1 MNKKRNLFLA
11 ILHFLICLII
21 VKVFRYS
28 GFIRGFLG
36 DVFFMGLMFYSLKAI
51 YDFNKEKLL
60 LNLLFLAYIVE
71 VSKYF
76 KILKYFNLSNN
87 AFLKLLF
94 GATFDVMDLIA
105 YTIGTFFVWSTIYF
119 QKIKKDKIV

>member
-71 VSKYF
+71 ISQYF
-76 KILKYFNLSNN
+76 KILEYLNLSNN

-94 GATFDVMDLIA
+94 GATFDVMDLVA
-105 YTIGTFFVWSTIYF
+105 YSIGTFLVWSTLYF
-119 QKIKKDKIV
+119 QKIKKDKIA

>member
-71 VSKYF
+71 ISQYF
-76 KILKYFNLSNN
+76 KILEYFNLSNN

-94 GATFDVMDLIA
+94 GATFDVMDLVA

>member
-1 MNKKRNLFLA
+1 MNKKTNLFLA

-51 YDFNKEKLL
+51 YDFNKDKLL

-71 VSKYF
+71 ISQYF
-76 KILKYFNLSNN
+76 KILEYFNLSNN

-105 YTIGTFFVWSTIYF
+105 YTIGTFLVWSTLYF

>member
-105 YTIGTFFVWSTIYF
+105 YTIGTFLVWSTLYF

>member
-1 MNKKRNLFLA
+1 MNKTTNLFLA

-36 DVFFMGLMFYSLKAI
+36 DVFFMGLMFYSLKSI

-71 VSKYF
+71 ISQYF
-76 KILKYFNLSNN
+76 KMLEYFNLSNN

-94 GATFDVMDLIA
+94 GATFDVMDLVA
-105 YTIGTFFVWSTIYF
+105 YSIGTFFVWSTLYF

>member
-1 MNKKRNLFLA
+1 MNKKTNLFLA

-71 VSKYF
+71 ISQYF
-76 KILKYFNLSNN
+76 KILEYLNLSNN

>member
-71 VSKYF
+71 ISQYF
-76 KILKYFNLSNN
+76 KILEYLNLSNN

-105 YTIGTFFVWSTIYF
+105 YTIGTFFVWSTLYF
-119 QKIKKDKIV
+119 QKIKKDKIA

>member
-1 MNKKRNLFLA
+1 
-11 ILHFLICLII
+11 
-21 VKVFRYS
+21 
-28 GFIRGFLG
+28 
-36 DVFFMGLMFYSLKAI
+36 MGLMFYSLKAI

>member
-1 MNKKRNLFLA
+1 MNKKTNLFLA

-71 VSKYF
+71 ISQYF

-94 GATFDVMDLIA
+94 GATFDVMDLVA

>member
-71 VSKYF
+71 ISQYF
-76 KILKYFNLSNN
+76 KILEYLNLSSN

-105 YTIGTFFVWSTIYF
+105 YTIGTFFVWSTLYF

>member
-36 DVFFMGLMFYSLKAI
+36 DVFFMGLMFYSLKSI

-71 VSKYF
+71 ISQYF
-76 KILKYFNLSNN
+76 KILVYLNVSNN

-105 YTIGTFFVWSTIYF
+105 YTIGTFIVWNTLYF
-119 QKIKKDKIV
+119 QKIKKGKIA

>member
-71 VSKYF
+71 ISQYF
-76 KILKYFNLSNN
+76 KILE
-87 AFLKLLF
+87 
-94 GATFDVMDLIA
+94 
-105 YTIGTFFVWSTIYF
+105 
-119 QKIKKDKIV
+119 

>member
-1 MNKKRNLFLA
+1 MNKKTNLFLA

-71 VSKYF
+71 ISQYF

-94 GATFDVMDLIA
+94 GATFDVMYLIA
-105 YTIGTFFVWSTIYF
+105 YTIGTFLVWNTLYF
-119 QKIKKDKIV
+119 QKIKKGKIA

>member
-1 MNKKRNLFLA
+1 MNKKTNLFLA
-11 ILHFLICLII
+11 ILHLLICLII
-21 VKVFRYS
+21 VKVFRHS

-71 VSKYF
+71 ISQYF
-76 KILKYFNLSNN
+76 KILEYLNLSNN

-94 GATFDVMDLIA
+94 GATFDVMDLVA
-105 YTIGTFFVWSTIYF
+105 YSIGTFLVWSTLYF
-119 QKIKKDKIV
+119 QKIKKDKIA

>member
-71 VSKYF
+71 ISQYF
-76 KILKYFNLSNN
+76 KILEYLNLSNN

-105 YTIGTFFVWSTIYF
+105 YTIGTFLVWSTLYF

>member
-1 MNKKRNLFLA
+1 MNKKTNLFLA

-36 DVFFMGLMFYSLKAI
+36 DVFFMGLMFYSLKSI

-71 VSKYF
+71 ISQYF
-76 KILKYFNLSNN
+76 KILEYLNLSNN

-94 GATFDVMDLIA
+94 GATFDVMDLVA

-119 QKIKKDKIV
+119 QKIKKNKIV

>member
-1 MNKKRNLFLA
+1 MNKKTNLFLS

-21 VKVFRYS
+21 VKIFRYS
-28 GFIRGFLG
+28 SFIRGFLG
-36 DVFFMGLMFYSLKAI
+36 DVFFMGLMFYSLKSI

-71 VSKYF
+71 ISQYF
-76 KILKYFNLSNN
+76 KILEYLNLSNN

-94 GATFDVMDLIA
+94 GATFDAMDLIA
-105 YTIGTFFVWSTIYF
+105 YTIGTFLIWSTLYF

>member
-71 VSKYF
+71 ISQYF

>member
-1 MNKKRNLFLA
+1 MNKKTNLFLA

-71 VSKYF
+71 ISQYF
-76 KILKYFNLSNN
+76 KILEYLNLSNN

-94 GATFDVMDLIA
+94 GATFDVMDLVA

>member
-71 VSKYF
+71 ISQYF
-76 KILKYFNLSNN
+76 KILEYFNLSNN

-105 YTIGTFFVWSTIYF
+105 YTIGTFLVWSTLYF

>member
-1 MNKKRNLFLA
+1 MNKKTNLFLA

-71 VSKYF
+71 ISQYF

>member
-71 VSKYF
+71 ISQYF
-76 KILKYFNLSNN
+76 KILEYLNLSNN

-105 YTIGTFFVWSTIYF
+105 YTIGTFLVWNTLYF
-119 QKIKKDKIV
+119 QKIKKGKIA

>member
-11 ILHFLICLII
+11 ILHFLVCLII

-71 VSKYF
+71 ISQYF
-76 KILKYFNLSNN
+76 KILEYFNLSNN

-94 GATFDVMDLIA
+94 GATFDLMDLVA

>member
-36 DVFFMGLMFYSLKAI
+36 DVFFMGLMFYSLKSI

-71 VSKYF
+71 ISQYF
-76 KILKYFNLSNN
+76 KILEYLNLSNN

-105 YTIGTFFVWSTIYF
+105 YTIGTFLVWNTLYF
-119 QKIKKDKIV
+119 QKIKKGKIA

>member
-1 MNKKRNLFLA
+1 MNKKTNLFLA

-36 DVFFMGLMFYSLKAI
+36 DVFFMGLMFYSLKSI

-71 VSKYF
+71 ISQYF
-76 KILKYFNLSNN
+76 KILEYLNLSNN

-105 YTIGTFFVWSTIYF
+105 YTIGTFLVWNTLYF
-119 QKIKKDKIV
+119 QKIKKGKIA

>member
-1 MNKKRNLFLA
+1 MNKKTNLFLA

-71 VSKYF
+71 ISQYF
-76 KILKYFNLSNN
+76 KILEYLNLSNN

-119 QKIKKDKIV
+119 QKIKKDKIA

>member
-1 MNKKRNLFLA
+1 MNKKTNLFLA

-71 VSKYF
+71 ISQYF
-76 KILKYFNLSNN
+76 KMLEYFNLSNN

-105 YTIGTFFVWSTIYF
+105 YTIGTFLVWSTLYF

>member
-36 DVFFMGLMFYSLKAI
+36 DVFFMGLMFYSLKSI

-71 VSKYF
+71 ISQYF
-76 KILKYFNLSNN
+76 KILEYLNLSNN

-94 GATFDVMDLIA
+94 GATFDVMDLVA

>member
-71 VSKYF
+71 ISQYF

-94 GATFDVMDLIA
+94 GATFDVMDLVA

>member
-1 MNKKRNLFLA
+1 MNKKTNLFLA

-71 VSKYF
+71 ISQYF
-76 KILKYFNLSNN
+76 KILEYFNLSNN

-94 GATFDVMDLIA
+94 GATFDVMDLVA

>member
-71 VSKYF
+71 ISQYF
-76 KILKYFNLSNN
+76 KILEYLNLSNN

-94 GATFDVMDLIA
+94 GATFDVMDLVA